1 VPISTSDRAYDAVF
15 LDALGTVLELEPPWR
30 HLAPLLEIP
39 EDERLIAAVRA
50 EMSFYRDHSHEGRD
64 PGSLADLR
72 RRSADVL
79 GDALGMPVE
88 VETMMAAI
96 RFRAYPDTAPCLA
109 ALADAGVAV
118 VCVSNW
124 DCSLPAVLETAGV
137 RGLDAVVTSAEAGA
151 RKPDPAIFERAL
163 ELAGC
168 PAERALM
175 VGDTPEED
183 AAGAAA
189 AGIDALVIDRAGNA
203 DIRSLE
209 EVGARLRQDAAPG

>member
-1 VPISTSDRAYDAVF
+1 VPISTSHRPYDAVF
-15 LDALGTVLELEPPWR
+15 LDALGTLLELEPPWR
-30 HLAPLLEIP
+30 RLAPLLGIP
-39 EDERLIAAVRA
+39 EDERLVAAVRA

-64 PGSLADLR
+64 AGSLADLR
-72 RRSADVL
+72 RRSAEVL
-79 GDALGMPVE
+79 SDALGMPVG

-96 RFRAYPDTAPCLA
+96 RFRPYADTAPCLA

-124 DCSLPAVLETAGV
+124 DCSLPAVLADAGV
-137 RGLDAVVTSAEAGA
+137 RGFDGVVTSAEAGA
-151 RKPDPAIFERAL
+151 RKPDPAIFEPAL

-168 PAERALM
+168 APERALM

-189 AGIDALVIDRAGNA
+189 AGIDALLIDRNGTA

-209 EVGARLRQDAAPG
+209 EVPARLRQDAAT